1 MLSGAPL
8 FPFLSF
14 FLSFIFFFPSLFL
27 PYTPCTFVITTPV
40 QSIVLCRC
48 SIFVLLYLFTNP
60 STSLPAIDI
69 LLPVSVYT
77 VSLFAVLSCLSA
89 CMYFYP
95 YPSEFFLWRDELGY
109 IATIILH
116 ATCFRASPPL
126 LMVSSG
132 FGAISA
138 NHNVW
143 TQPCPL
149 WFTQRK

>member
-1 MLSGAPL
+1 MAVSRAMDQDPTTVRCLGPHSFL
-8 FPFLSF
+8 FFLSF
-14 FLSFIFFFPSLFL
+14 FPFFSPFR

-60 STSLPAIDI
+60 STCLSAIYI
-69 LLPVSVYT
+69 LLSVSVYT
-77 VSLFAVLSCLSA
+77 VSLFPVLFCLSA

-116 ATCFRASPPL
+116 ATRFYTSSPL

-132 FGAISA
+132 FWTIST
-138 NHNVW
+138 NHNV
-143 TQPCPL
+143 
-149 WFTQRK
+149 